1 MFISKGL
8 RHSADPLEF
17 RIGGQWGAAQ
27 VTGLGWS
34 GVEWKGVFSIEMV
47 WIGVESI
54 GGRLSGVDWC
64 RLECVE
70 WSGAERNGVGCSEV
84 ECSGMTW
91 RGV

>member
-1 MFISKGL
+1 M
-8 RHSADPLEF
+8 
-17 RIGGQWGAAQ
+17 
-27 VTGLGWS
+27 TGLGWS

-47 WIGVESI
+47 WIGVEST

>member
-1 MFISKGL
+1 MFKIVFASQTGSGNNCIVDSCLSLYIYIYISKGL

-47 WIGVESI
+47 WIGVE
-54 GGRLSGVDWC
+54 
-64 RLECVE
+64 
-70 WSGAERNGVGCSEV
+70 
-84 ECSGMTW
+84 
-91 RGV
+91 